1 MKAIFAYLKSIPG
14 KELGAR
20 ADSARWG
27 QLNAPYFVAL
37 KVPIHVNSK
46 IIFEFTWMG
55 ISKGFYETIKDLQP
69 DAKYVITPSGERF
82 DRSDG
87 LRICPLDLFLSEELA
102 LLG

>member
-1 MKAIFAYLKSIPG
+1 
-14 KELGAR
+14 
-20 ADSARWG
+20 
-27 QLNAPYFVAL
+27 
-37 KVPIHVNSK
+37 
-46 IIFEFTWMG
+46 MG

-69 DAKYVITPSGERF
+69 YAKYIITPSGERF

>member
-1 MKAIFAYLKSIPG
+1 MYLLPH
-14 KELGAR
+14 
-20 ADSARWG
+20 D
-27 QLNAPYFVAL
+27 
-37 KVPIHVNSK
+37 SK
-46 IIFEFTWMG
+46 ITCAENTPRLKIKFSVAPV

-87 LRICPLDLFLSEELA
+87 LRICPLDLFLLEELA